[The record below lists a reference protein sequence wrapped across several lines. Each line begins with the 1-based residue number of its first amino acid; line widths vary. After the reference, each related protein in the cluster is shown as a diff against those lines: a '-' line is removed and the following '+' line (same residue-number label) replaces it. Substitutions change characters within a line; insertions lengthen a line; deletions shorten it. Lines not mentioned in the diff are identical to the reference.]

1 MVRVRVRSRVP
12 VPADLWGD
20 MLAAQRLCLAQGM
33 HCARLA
39 ELSSLQ
45 LMPADAGRWDACTEL
60 ECLEAGA
67 TFAAHGGGQQGTCR
81 LVCAGESHV
90 CLSPC
95 FPGAAYCT
103 RAFGARFG
111 RAILV
116 RRRHELLARLH
127 CY

>member
-67 TFAAHGGGQQGTCR
+67 TFAAHGGGT
-81 LVCAGESHV
+81 AGDLPSGV
-90 CLSPC
+90 RWRVSRVSLSVLPRRC
-95 FPGAAYCT
+95 ILYSGIWSALWQSNPGAAQ
-103 RAFGARFG
+103 ARTTS
-111 RAILV
+111 
-116 RRRHELLARLH
+116 
-127 CY
+127 